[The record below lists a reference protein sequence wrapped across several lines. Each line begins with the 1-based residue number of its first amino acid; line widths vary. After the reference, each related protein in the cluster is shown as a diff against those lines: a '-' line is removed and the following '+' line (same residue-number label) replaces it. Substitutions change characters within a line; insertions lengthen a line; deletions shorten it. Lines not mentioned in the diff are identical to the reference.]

1 MVRVSPVLVREKVER
16 DEVLR
21 ILLNLLE
28 EDYEVQSYLEMCNDM
43 VVKRLYYN
51 DHGPTHSRIVAGSA
65 LEIFDILSE
74 NGVVPTTV
82 RDSGLSLVDAKAIVL
97 AGAYLHDI
105 GNMIH
110 RENHNIT
117 GLFIADGILRRIL
130 PEIYRGDRKKELK
143 VRQEILHCIFSH
155 DESIQALSV
164 EAGIIKLADGTD
176 MAEGRARVPY
186 RHGKSDIHAIS
197 ALAIKSVEI
206 VRGRE
211 RPLEI
216 WVSMDNEAG
225 IFQVEEVYG
234 KKIITSGLAE
244 FIQINMFRRGKLFK
258 VYKPS

>member
-1 MVRVSPVLVREKVER
+1 MVRVSPMLVREKVEK
-16 DEVLR
+16 DEILR
-21 ILLNLLE
+21 SLLTMLE
-28 EDYEVQSYLEMCNDM
+28 RDYEVQNYLEMCNDM
-43 VVKRLYYN
+43 VVGRLYYN

-65 LEIFDILSE
+65 LEILDILYES
-74 NGVVPTTV
+74 GITPTTV
-82 RDSGLSLVDAKAIVL
+82 KDSNFSLVDAKVVVL

-117 GLFIADGILRRIL
+117 GTFIADSILRRIL
-130 PEIYRGDRKKELK
+130 PEIYGDRRKELK

-155 DESIQALSV
+155 DEAVQALSV
-164 EAGIIKLADGTD
+164 EAGVVKLADGTD

-206 VRGRE
+206 MRGKD

-234 KKIITSGLAE
+234 KKITTSGLASY
-244 FIQINMFRRGKLFK
+244 IQVNMLKRGKLFK